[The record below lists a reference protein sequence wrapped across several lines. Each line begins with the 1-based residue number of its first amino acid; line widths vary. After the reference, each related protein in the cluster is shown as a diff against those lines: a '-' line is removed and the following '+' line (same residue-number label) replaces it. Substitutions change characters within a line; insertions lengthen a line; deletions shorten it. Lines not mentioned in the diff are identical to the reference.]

1 VLGKIGRDAL
11 LFATAIDPIGTV
23 VLFAAL
29 AAGRPPAAR
38 RRIAVQAA
46 LYAAII
52 LLLSIVLGQVILTG
66 LGIRLISLQVAGGI
80 ILFLFGL
87 QMVFRSSGTGED
99 VRPESG
105 HDVAVFPLAIPGI
118 AGPGAIMAVIV
129 ATDREVHTLA
139 QQATSAL
146 VLLGVLLVTLGM
158 MLAAER
164 IVRLLGRHGSEIVV
178 RVMGMLLAALSVE
191 LVMDALGVAAW
202 SGPVR

>member
-1 VLGKIGRDAL
+1 MLAKITRDAL

-29 AAGRPPAAR
+29 AAGLSIQAR
-38 RRIAVQAA
+38 RKIAFQAT

-52 LLLSIVLGQVILTG
+52 LLLSIGLGQVILKG

-87 QMVFRSSGTGED
+87 QMIFKSTGVGED
-99 VRPESG
+99 PRPESG

-129 ATDREVHTLA
+129 ATDHEFHTVA

-146 VLLGVLLVTLGM
+146 VLIAVLLVTLGM

-164 IVRLLGRHGSEIVV
+164 IIRLLGRHGSEIVV

>member
-1 VLGKIGRDAL
+1 MIGQLGRDAL

-23 VLFAAL
+23 MLFTAL
-29 AAGRPPAAR
+29 AAGLAPAAR
-38 RRIAVQAA
+38 RKIAFQATF
-46 LYAAII
+46 YAAAI
-52 LLLSIVLGQVILTG
+52 LVASIFLGQLILNG

-87 QMVFRSSGTGED
+87 QMIFKATGSGGD
-99 VRPESG
+99 PSPESG

-129 ATDREVHTLA
+129 ATDREVHTIG
-139 QQATSAL
+139 QQMGSTL

-202 SGPVR
+202 AGPVR